1 MKDYLNIRD
10 SYKLYKTTT
19 DKPIGIS
26 IYVKIVNGFM
36 KFLMRKLLDK
46 GELRLPERMGYLNIQ
61 GKEVNVRIEDGK
73 IKGLSPDWA
82 GTKKLWEENPEAKE
96 SKQLVYHFN
105 EETNGVRYKYS
116 WKKSTVIVPN
126 RALYQLR
133 MTRTNKRDLSALIKS
148 GKEYQ
153 IKN

>member
-10 SYKLYKTTT
+10 SYKLYKASNTN
-19 DKPIGIS
+19 PVSIS
-26 IYVKIVNGFM
+26 TYVSIVNGFM
-36 KFLMRKLLDK
+36 KFLIKKLLNK
-46 GELRLPERMGYLNIQ
+46 GEIRLPERMGYIHIQ

-96 SKQLVYHFN
+96 KKQLVYHFN
-105 EETNGVRYKYS
+105 EETNGVRYKYN
-116 WKKSTVIVPN
+116 WKKSKVLVPN
-126 RALYQLR
+126 RSLYQLR
-133 MTRTNKRDLSALIKS
+133 MTRTNKRDLSALIKK

-153 IKN
+153 ITE